1 MKQRLIALLFA
12 LVGSLSLNGESK
24 SAYDKFVEGCED
36 VEKECYPL
44 LRRKKD
50 ASREEF
56 WNVVQKDS
64 LLPSKALENFL
75 SMRLRPLI
83 LAYYDS
89 VVESD
94 SEKKKYVEARLR
106 EIKSAPDYDIS
117 SNELVYLRP
126 LLERDEAEGA
136 ESVEQEEI
144 KAEILLSGRSRC
156 LVEYEDADLGLVSS
170 LSLRKKD
177 DTSNEGFWDVLENGP
192 LHSDLESDDESK
204 YLERKFQL
212 LRRYVECRCKKE
224 PELSKFLQEKLRNTD
239 LSCDVRTSRLSGIFG
254 SELE

>member
-50 ASREEF
+50 ASKEEF

-106 EIKSAPDYDIS
+106 EIKSAPDYDIN
-117 SNELVYLRP
+117 SNKLVHLRP

-156 LVEYEDADLGLVSS
+156 LVEYEDADLDLVSS

-177 DTSNEGFWDVLENGP
+177 DTSNEGFWDILKNGP
-192 LHSDLESDDESK
+192 VYEDYVNELK
-204 YLERKFQL
+204 YLEKKFQL